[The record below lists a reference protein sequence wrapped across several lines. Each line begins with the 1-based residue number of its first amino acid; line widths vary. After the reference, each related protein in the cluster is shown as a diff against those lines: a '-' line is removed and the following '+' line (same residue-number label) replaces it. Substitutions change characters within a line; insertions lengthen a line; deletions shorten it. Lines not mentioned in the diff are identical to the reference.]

1 MSGSLA
7 RAAAR
12 PNAPAPTLV
21 DEANVD
27 DFIARSG
34 KIVVLFFRG
43 DAARFPEAADLAVVL
58 PELINAFPG
67 RLVAAEVAAEAER
80 GLMAKFG
87 VAVCPSLAV
96 VQPER
101 TLGVLAK
108 IQDWSSYLAQIGAML
123 AEVDQRREAELQ
135 S

>member
-12 PNAPAPTLV
+12 PNAPTLV

-27 DFIARSG
+27 DFIACSG

-101 TLGVLAK
+101 TLGVIAK

-123 AEVDQRREAELQ
+123 AEVDQRGEAELQ